1 MKSIFKISTLI
12 IFSIWSNITFSAVN
26 LNIKIGQVINNQI
39 FEVKKTVSADFNKEV
54 VIQDES
60 LKNRIVLTLKKIKNV
75 LVNGNK
81 IEPVQINLKT
91 VNNQNNKIS
100 KTQTIT
106 SFYTNEANFKI
117 ASNDTN
123 YNDLLVDVEFS
134 EIY

>member
-12 IFSIWSNITFSAVN
+12 IISIWSNLIFSAVN

-54 VIQDES
+54 VIQDDT

-91 VNNQNNKIS
+91 VNAQNNKAS
-100 KTQTIT
+100 KVQTVT
-106 SFYTNEANFKI
+106 SFYSNEANFKI
-117 ASNDTN
+117 AANETN
-123 YNDLLVDVEFS
+123 INDLVVDVEFS
-134 EIY
+134 EIN